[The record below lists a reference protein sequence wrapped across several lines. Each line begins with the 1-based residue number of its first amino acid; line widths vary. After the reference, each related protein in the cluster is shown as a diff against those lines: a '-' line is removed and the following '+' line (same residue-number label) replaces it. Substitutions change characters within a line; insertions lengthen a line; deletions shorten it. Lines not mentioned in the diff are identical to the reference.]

1 MDAADMDAAD
11 RAAIVVDDFAPVRRS
26 LRLAVVTETYPPEVN
41 GVATTVARLVQGLRA
56 RGHEVQLVRPRQARS
71 DGPAPA
77 ADGDL
82 LLHGVPIPRYPQL
95 QLGLP
100 ARRAL
105 LRRWSLW
112 RPDVVHV
119 CTEGPLGG
127 SAVQAARHLRLPI
140 TSDFRTNFHAYCGHY
155 GVGWLARPI
164 LSYLRKFHNRC
175 DRTMVP
181 TERLAAE
188 LGALGFAGLTVVGRG
203 VDSTRFDPAQRS
215 AELRREWLA
224 DEDAP
229 VALYVG
235 RLAAEKNLGLVL
247 EAHAAMREARP
258 DARRVVVGD
267 GPERAALQARCPQA
281 VFAGMQTGAA
291 LARHYA
297 SADVFLF
304 ASLTET
310 YGNVT
315 AEALASGL
323 AVVAFDHAAAGQL
336 IRDGENGRLA
346 PLGDRAAF
354 VACARELA
362 ADAGQ
367 RARLRARAVGSVRD
381 IGWGAVA
388 AQMESHWLALAQRRQ
403 AATPATAE
411 AGTDGAG
418 ATAAPLPRPIPK

>member
-1 MDAADMDAAD
+1 MESAD
-11 RAAIVVDDFAPVRRS
+11 RAAIVVDDFAPARRS

-41 GVATTVARLVQGLRA
+41 GVAMTVARLVQGLRE
-56 RGHEVQLVRPRQARS
+56 RSHEVQLVRPRQARS
-71 DGPAPA
+71 DGPTPA
-77 ADGDL
+77 SGDDL

-112 RPDVVHV
+112 RPDAVHV
-119 CTEGPLGG
+119 CTEGPLGW
-127 SAVQAARHLRLPI
+127 SAVQAAHQLRLPI
-140 TSDFRTNFHAYCGHY
+140 TSDFRTNFHAYSGHC

-188 LGALGFAGLTVVGRG
+188 LGGLGFAGLAVVGRG
-203 VDSTRFDPAQRS
+203 VDRSRFDPAHRS

-224 DEDAP
+224 AEDTP

-247 EAHAAMREARP
+247 EAHAAMRAVRP
-258 DARRVVVGD
+258 DSRLVFVGD
-267 GPERAALQARCPQA
+267 GPERGALQARCPQA
-281 VFAGMQTGAA
+281 TFAGMQTGAA

-336 IRDGENGRLA
+336 IRDGENERLA
-346 PLGDRAAF
+346 PAGDRAAF

-362 ADAGQ
+362 DDAGR
-367 RARLRARAVGSVRD
+367 RARLRAQAAASVPDVGWD
-381 IGWGAVA
+381 AVA
-388 AQMESHWLALAQRRQ
+388 AQMERHWLALVQRRQ
-403 AATPATAE
+403 ALAPTAAE
-411 AGTDGAG
+411 AGIGEDAG
-418 ATAAPLPRPIPK
+418 APPLPRPMPK

>member
-1 MDAADMDAAD
+1 MDSDE
-11 RAAIVVDDFAPVRRS
+11 RTAIVVDDFTPSRRS
-26 LRLAVVTETYPPEVN
+26 LRLAVTTETYPPEVN
-41 GVATTVARLVQGLRA
+41 GVATTVASLVAQLRA
-56 RGHEVQLVRPRQARS
+56 RGHEVQLVRPRQPHS
-71 DGPAPA
+71 DGAQA
-77 ADGDL
+77 GNGGDL

-105 LRRWSLW
+105 LRQWSLK
-112 RPDVVHV
+112 RPDLVHV
-119 CTEGPLGG
+119 CTEGPLGW
-127 SAVQAARHLRLPI
+127 SAVQAARQLRLPV
-140 TSDFRTNFHAYCGHY
+140 TSDFRTNFHAYSGHY

-175 DRTMVP
+175 DSTMVP

-188 LGALGFAGLTVVGRG
+188 LRALRFAGVTVVGRG
-203 VDSTRFDPAQRS
+203 VDRARFDPSSRS
-215 AELRREWLA
+215 AELRRAWRA
-224 DEDAP
+224 EDDTP

-235 RLAAEKNLGLVL
+235 RLAPEKNLGLVL
-247 EAHAAMREARP
+247 EAYAAMRGARP
-258 DARRVVVGD
+258 DTRLVLVGD

-281 VFAGMQTGAA
+281 IFAGMRHGTA
-291 LARHYA
+291 LAQHYA

-336 IRDGENGRLA
+336 IRDGSNGRLA
-346 PLGDRAAF
+346 PPADRAAF

-362 ADAGQ
+362 ADDGL
-367 RARLRARAVGSVRD
+367 RARLRAQAGASVRD
-381 IGWGAVA
+381 AGWEAVA
-388 AQMESHWLALAQRRQ
+388 AQVEAHWLALLGGRQ
-403 AATPATAE
+403 AAIRATA
-411 AGTDGAG
+411 APASGAG
-418 ATAAPLPRPIPK
+418 DASIAPLPRPMPK